1 MRGGYTVPAESA
13 QTIPQGS
20 DGRRPHGR
28 LDGAAAPENNDAPN
42 GSANAIT
49 TLAGAML
56 RAERQRVKLGT

>member
-1 MRGGYTVPAESA
+1 MDASMA
-13 QTIPQGS
+13 LL
-20 DGRRPHGR
+20 H
-28 LDGAAAPENNDAPN
+28 PENNDAPN